1 MASAVDICNL
11 ALARLGDSATVAS
24 IDPPEG
30 SAQSEHCARFY
41 PLARR
46 QIFEAHNWSFLIR
59 REKLAPLHQESYG
72 WPYVYAAPARLIHI
86 VSIFTVHDKGYEN
99 THQFLLERDAR
110 GQNVIYTD
118 CPAAMIR
125 YTRDTNDTGG
135 FTPTFIEAFAY
146 LLASQLAGPIIS
158 GTASIKI
165 GAAMAQ
171 GYETALRA
179 AISRDFVQQRK
190 SDLNYMPAWYRW
202 RQGAPDGTH

>member
-46 QIFEAHNWSFLIR
+46 EIFEAHNWSFLIR
-59 REKLAPLHQESYG
+59 REKLARLDQETFG
-72 WPYVYAAPARLIHI
+72 WAYVYAAPARLIHI
-86 VSIFTVHDKGYEN
+86 VSISTVFDRGYEN
-99 THQFLLERDAR
+99 THQFLLERDER

-118 CPAAMIR
+118 CPDAVIR
-125 YTRDTNDTGG
+125 YTRDTNDTEG
-135 FTPTFIEAFAY
+135 FTPTFIDAFVY
-146 LLASQLAGPIIS
+146 LLASHLAGPLIS

-165 GAAMAQ
+165 GTAMAQ
-171 GYETALRA
+171 GYKTALDA

-190 SDLNYMPAWYRW
+190 TDLNYMPAWYRW